1 MNEIPIVE
9 SDEMGIQL
17 EVYVN
22 GKTLKK
28 VLLKAFIEAT
38 EFVKDVVP
46 NPFFIPTL
54 ITKKAPELWSVRM
67 MVCKAPEATEEREPK
82 KLTYL
87 AMRSVV

>member
-1 MNEIPIVE
+1 MSEEIPIVE

-28 VLLKAFIEAT
+28 VLLRAFIEAT

-46 NPFFIPTL
+46 NPFFIPTV
-54 ITKKAPELWSVRM
+54 ITQKAPELWSVRM
-67 MVCKAPEATEEREPK
+67 MVCKQQEVEQKEPK